1 MKMIICNIRREKLD
15 EVREKLF
22 ELGTPGLTVSEV
34 KGIGKP
40 MQHMKS
46 ATQPIPASIPQFHP
60 RVELK
65 IVLEDGGVDE
75 LVKTLVATVK
85 TGQLGDGKIFILP
98 VEEAIRIRTEETGN
112 QALY

>member
-1 MKMIICNIRREKLD
+1 MKMLICNIRHEKLE

-22 ELGTPGLTVSEV
+22 ELGIPGMTVSEV

-40 MQHMKS
+40 MHQLKS
-46 ATQPIPASIPQFHP
+46 EAHSAPARIPQFHP

-65 IVLEDGGVDE
+65 IVLDDGEVHE
-75 LVKTLVATVK
+75 VVKTIISTVK
-85 TGQLGDGKIFILP
+85 TGNMGDGKIFICP
-98 VEEAIRIRTEETGN
+98 VEEAIRIRTEEKGN